1 MGTITSVMDIAQL
14 ALMADQEALNVTSN
28 NVANENTA
36 GYTREVVNFQS
47 VDAVT
52 LSGGTVGA
60 GVTASA
66 TSQRDRVLEQQV
78 QQQTQTQ
85 AQSGALES
93 ALEQIQNIF
102 GLSSTP
108 TDASS
113 TVLGTATNSFFSAL
127 SALTSNPSDTSTR
140 QNVLTAANTLAGAF
154 NSAANQIAQVS
165 SSLNQQVVS
174 DVGQVNSLT
183 TTIAS
188 LNAQITSLSPNADA
202 GTLEDQRQLAITQL
216 SQLVGLDQISTNNNG
231 ITLTTS
237 GGALLVSGNQAVPV
251 STTQVGGSTH
261 VLAGIGSQDVTANLT
276 GGDLGGTIQA
286 RDQEL
291 PSYQNALD
299 SLAYGIG
306 TQVNQQNEQGVDA
319 NGNPGAALFT
329 LPSTQTGAA
338 AQIQVATT
346 DPNAVAAASP
356 GEGSAGNDNATALA
370 NLSTANVVGN
380 QTASGFLASFLSQIG
395 NDTSAAT
402 TNNSA
407 QQATLTQLTTQRDS
421 LSGVSLDEEASNL
434 TQYQRAYQAA
444 AQVFNIANS
453 VMASA
458 LNLGVETS
466 VT

>member
-1 MGTITSVMDIAQL
+1 MGTITSVLDIAQQAL
-14 ALMADQEALNVTSN
+14 AADQEALNVTSN
-28 NVANENTA
+28 NVANENTP

-52 LSGGTVGA
+52 LSGGTIGA

-113 TVLGTATNSFFSAL
+113 TALGTATNSFFSAL
-127 SALTSNPSDTSTR
+127 SGLTSDPSDTSTR

-237 GGALLVSGNQAVPV
+237 GGALLVSGDQSVAV
-251 STTQVGGSTH
+251 STTEVGGVTH
-261 VLAGIGSQDVTANLT
+261 VLAGIGGQDVTANLT

-299 SLAYGIG
+299 SLAYGIA

-444 AQVFNIANS
+444 AQVFNIANT
-453 VMASA
+453 VLASA